1 MIKIYLEI
9 DRIITGSSETNPWV
23 LYEKVKKYLR
33 TLVISNEAYEKAI
46 KYTDNKLNRSVS
58 A

>member
-9 DRIITGSSETNPWV
+9 DRIITGSLETNPWL
-23 LYEKVKKYLR
+23 LYEEVKKYLR
-33 TLVISNEAYEKAI
+33 KLVINNEVYEKAI
-46 KYTDNKLNRSVS
+46 KYTDSKLKMSVS

>member
-9 DRIITGSSETNPWV
+9 DRIITGSPETNPWV

-33 TLVISNEAYEKAI
+33 KLVISNEDYEKAI
-46 KYTDNKLNRSVS
+46 KYTVSKLNMSVS